1 MHVTFFE
8 DRRSW
13 VRAAGAAGRHIRA
26 ADEHN
31 RPPMTP
37 AKRLGVVMDPIEAIS
52 YAKDSTL
59 AMLLAAQARGF
70 ELSYLEQRDLLLRDG
85 VALGRMRALTVRA
98 DSAGWFTL
106 GEPALGPLSSLDCL
120 LMRKDPPFDT
130 EYIYTTYILERAEA
144 AGVRV
149 VNRPQGLRDMNEKV
163 YTAAFP
169 QCCAATLVTRDM
181 ADMAAFLQEQG
192 KVVVKPLHGMG
203 GRSIFVLAQGD
214 VNARVVFE
222 TLTDCGQRFAIVQRY
237 LPEIAQTGDS
247 RVLLIDGEPVP
258 YALARIPTGGDHR
271 GNLAAGARGVARP
284 LNDRDR
290 WLAGEIGPALA
301 AKGMLFVGL
310 DVIGGFV
317 TEINVTSP
325 TGIREIDKQ
334 CGTSIGDQLIA
345 AIERHLAAT
354 PRAQRTAGAPAA
366 AAGSRG

>member
-8 DRRSW
+8 DRRAPAQ
-13 VRAAGAAGRHIRA
+13 AAGAAGRHIRA

-37 AKRLGVVMDPIEAIS
+37 AKRLGVVMDPIEAIN

-85 VALGRMRALTVRA
+85 EARGRMRPLTVRA
-98 DSAGWFTL
+98 DPAGWFTL
-106 GEPALGPLSSLDCL
+106 GEPALAALSSLDCL

-130 EYIYTTYILERAEA
+130 EYIYTTYILDRAEA
-144 AGVRV
+144 AGVLV

-169 QCCAATLVTRDM
+169 QCCAPTLVTRDM
-181 ADMAAFLQEQG
+181 GDMAAFLREHG
-192 KVVVKPLHGMG
+192 KIVVKPLHGMG
-203 GRSIFVLAQGD
+203 GRSIFVLGQGD

-222 TLTDCGQRFAIVQRY
+222 TLTEYGQHFAIVQRY
-237 LPEIAQTGDS
+237 IPDIVQSGDS
-247 RVLLIDGEPVP
+247 RVLLVDGAPVP
-258 YALARIPTGGDHR
+258 FALARIPTGGDHR

-301 AKGMLFVGL
+301 ARGMLFVGL

-334 CGTSIGDQLIA
+334 CGTSIGEQLIA
-345 AIERHLAAT
+345 AIERHLAT
-354 PRAQRTAGAPAA
+354 IPRAERTAGGRPSAA
-366 AAGSRG
+366 ASPG